1 MTAARN
7 SKVSFAS
14 GINVVLG
21 IWLIIAGFALS
32 ATGTALGNDIVI
44 GTLIVI
50 FASWRLSSG
59 PTGRTG
65 SWINFIL
72 GIWLLF
78 APWVLGYISN
88 SSRWNDFAVGWA
100 VLILAAW
107 SGSIRSRRDIL
118 IPPEDERRVA

>member
-1 MTAARN
+1 MTTARN

-14 GINVVLG
+14 GVNVVLG
-21 IWLIIAGFALS
+21 IWLIIAGFTLS
-32 ATGTALGNDIVI
+32 ASGTALGNDIVVGI
-44 GTLIVI
+44 LIVI
-50 FASWRLSSG
+50 FASWRLSNRPS
-59 PTGRTG
+59 GRTG

-78 APWVLGYISN
+78 APWVLGYVSN
-88 SSRWNDFAVGWA
+88 SSRWNDFAVGWV

-118 IPPEDERRVA
+118 VPPEEERRVA

>member
-14 GINVVLG
+14 GVNVVLG
-21 IWLIIAGFALS
+21 IWLIIAGFTLS

-44 GTLIVI
+44 GALIVI

-59 PTGRTG
+59 PAGRTG

-78 APWVLGYISN
+78 APWVLGYVSN
-88 SSRWNDFAVGWA
+88 SSRWNDFAVGWV

-118 IPPEDERRVA
+118 IPPEEERRVA